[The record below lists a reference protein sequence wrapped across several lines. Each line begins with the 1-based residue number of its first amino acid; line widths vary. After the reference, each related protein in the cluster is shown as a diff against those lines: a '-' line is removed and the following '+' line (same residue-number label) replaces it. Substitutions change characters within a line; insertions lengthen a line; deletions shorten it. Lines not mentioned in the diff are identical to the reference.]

1 MVAMVLVGRS
11 SDLRRERR
19 WHLVFILV
27 LGAVGLVASVFAGTN
42 LTLAV
47 IALSRPPPASSASP
61 IMWTLPTAFLGG
73 ATAAASIGIINSL
86 ANLGGFVSP
95 YLIGWIRDIYHS
107 TAPAIYVIAG
117 ALLVSALIALSFDP
131 KKVNR

>member
-1 MVAMVLVGRS
+1 
-11 SDLRRERR
+11 
-19 WHLVFILV
+19 
-27 LGAVGLVASVFAGTN
+27 
-42 LTLAV
+42 
-47 IALSRPPPASSASP
+47 
-61 IMWTLPTAFLGG
+61 MWTPPTSGRRHGG
-73 ATAAASIGIINSL
+73 RVHRHHQQP

>member
-1 MVAMVLVGRS
+1 
-11 SDLRRERR
+11 
-19 WHLVFILV
+19 
-27 LGAVGLVASVFAGTN
+27 
-42 LTLAV
+42 
-47 IALSRPPPASSASP
+47 
-61 IMWTLPTAFLGG
+61 MWTLPTAFLGG
-73 ATAAASIGIINSL
+73 ATAAASIGIINNL